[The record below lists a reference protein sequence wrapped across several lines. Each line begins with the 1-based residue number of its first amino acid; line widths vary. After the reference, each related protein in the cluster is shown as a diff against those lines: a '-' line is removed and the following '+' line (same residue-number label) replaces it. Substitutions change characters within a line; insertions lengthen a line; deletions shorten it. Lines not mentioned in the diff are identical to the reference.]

1 MIKILLVLFR
11 FPILIVHMII
21 GLTILLFFP
30 RDSSNLKPI
39 HHKISFL
46 WMKGLVYIFGI
57 NIIIKGNIDYKAH
70 AYVSNHISFFDIIV
84 LNSMIPSNFVAKS
97 EIKKWPV
104 IGHLSSK
111 TGTIFIRRG
120 DHDDIDRVVSMM
132 RQYILKNKSIIFFPE
147 GRIGNGIKISKFHSK
162 LFNCIENTTNNIQ
175 PIFIRYPLSYPNNI
189 KSDSSICWS
198 DKSQTLFKISMRC
211 LSRYSTNVI
220 VSFRKPIHAK
230 GLDSYTL
237 AKETNNSVLE
247 CEDEL
252 KVVSD

>member
-1 MIKILLVLFR
+1 
-11 FPILIVHMII
+11 
-21 GLTILLFFP
+21 
-30 RDSSNLKPI
+30 
-39 HHKISFL
+39 
-46 WMKGLVYIFGI
+46 
-57 NIIIKGNIDYKAH
+57 
-70 AYVSNHISFFDIIV
+70 
-84 LNSMIPSNFVAKS
+84 MIPSNFVAKS

-162 LFNCIENTTNNIQ
+162 LFNCI
-175 PIFIRYPLSYPNNI
+175 RYPLSYPNNI